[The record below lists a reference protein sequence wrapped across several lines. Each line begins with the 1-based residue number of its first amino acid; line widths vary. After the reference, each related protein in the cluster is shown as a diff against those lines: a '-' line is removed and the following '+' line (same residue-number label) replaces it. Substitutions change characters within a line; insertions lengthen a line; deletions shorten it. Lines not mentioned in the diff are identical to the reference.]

1 MAESQG
7 STSFFNSSALI
18 SPISEVQTSLVFVF
32 RMCFSFQ
39 SMPKNSIFYVC
50 LVCWCM
56 RLLALGITSDCEK
69 THNLSNKYSKK
80 LVRKMRKLY
89 FYICNT
95 SKEFPAISYKLVVWK
110 TRLQLIIRFG
120 LLRLGTHLTRERLGF
135 CKTVLL
141 RLQNL
146 IFKPLKF

>member
-1 MAESQG
+1 MFLCQRVG
-7 STSFFNSSALI
+7 KIQAL
-18 SPISEVQTSLVFVF
+18 LVFCFGFACRQKPNVLECAVGIISLSFTLFTVVVF
-32 RMCFSFQ
+32 
-39 SMPKNSIFYVC
+39 
-50 LVCWCM
+50 
-56 RLLALGITSDCEK
+56 LALAVTSDCEK

-95 SKEFPAISYKLVVWK
+95 SKEFLAISYRLVVWK